1 MKAYTK
7 EKKQY
12 AICTL
17 DSTSSKKG
25 KGGGGSRVGYM
36 LALSPFVTSLKYI
49 LAYPISTTNS
59 EFPGKPCWFCCVNL
73 ILQVGGN

>member
-1 MKAYTK
+1 MVSLWNLNFMLENEGLHKR
-7 EKKQY
+7 KKQY

-36 LALSPFVTSLKYI
+36 LAISPFVTSLKVYFG
-49 LAYPISTTNS
+49 LANFYY
-59 EFPGKPCWFCCVNL
+59 
-73 ILQVGGN
+73 